1 MFLKQRPRLRILM
14 IIVVMGLTTA
24 LLISSFGRRP
34 ANSAGMTVASERT
47 RWMAGRVSG
56 RLPTPIIDAHFH
68 EQESK
73 IPSGHMGVG
82 YSMWW
87 LNAKIEIDPK
97 DAAAWAARTK
107 PISPNRSWRGNANP
121 LHNDKTEWSM
131 PPEDFDGATW
141 YDPTPLFSTG
151 AHWGYIGGYMIIT
164 KAENRVYFWQ
174 HWR

>member
-1 MFLKQRPRLRILM
+1 
-14 IIVVMGLTTA
+14 
-24 LLISSFGRRP
+24 
-34 ANSAGMTVASERT
+34 
-47 RWMAGRVSG
+47 
-56 RLPTPIIDAHFH
+56 
-68 EQESK
+68 
-73 IPSGHMGVG
+73 
-82 YSMWW
+82 MWW